1 MTRFCLIPDSSR
13 HSAMTSDRLIFTFL
27 SSHSSCFSM
36 LSSLPFTPCN
46 HSPLPHL
53 CTPCNSSPL
62 SHSCLLFT
70 ICNCY
75 QIREV
80 SLPVNP
86 LQVPEE
92 CPAEVGALIQQCLE
106 KEVAQRPSAKQ
117 VYSTMMGVLQGE
129 GGLPD
134 EPVRVVNT
142 DSAWGSSPSSSAATD
157 TTYDSVGS
165 KPPPGSNGN
174 TMSTVA

>member
-1 MTRFCLIPDSSR
+1 MCL
-13 HSAMTSDRLIFTFL
+13 
-27 SSHSSCFSM
+27 
-36 LSSLPFTPCN
+36 
-46 HSPLPHL
+46 
-53 CTPCNSSPL
+53 
-62 SHSCLLFT
+62 
-70 ICNCY
+70 
-75 QIREV
+75 
-80 SLPVNP
+80 

-106 KEVAQRPSAKQ
+106 KEVARRPNAKQ

-157 TTYDSVGS
+157 STYDSVGS
-165 KPPPGSNGN
+165 KLLGSNGS
-174 TMSTVA
+174 TMRTIT